1 MAVRLPLIISQPPR
15 RNSAATDVTEA
26 LVTEAMLTSGI
37 DANLIGGLDV
47 IAAGSTDH
55 LCLQG
60 NNRNLALAGWLPIEQ
75 AVREWQR
82 LGLDGRLIDVS
93 LDGASAE
100 SNQRPSQ
107 SQQRSVYYF
116 LLTPTTNAGQ
126 LLKRCRELADSQQ
139 VQLVQMGGLSNRA
152 QPSGVAMTLPI
163 APQSNQVVSHNTT
176 HQAINKPNEF
186 PTSASPDAD
195 EEFSDLDQLVADL
208 DALDL

>member
-15 RNSAATDVTEA
+15 RDSAATDVTEA
-26 LVTEAMLTSGI
+26 LVTEAMLASGI
-37 DANLIGGLDV
+37 DANLIGGLDA

-60 NNRNLALAGWLPIEQ
+60 NNRSLALAAWLPLER
-75 AVREWQR
+75 AVQEWQR

-93 LDGASAE
+93 LHGAPAE
-100 SNQRPSQ
+100 NTQSQ
-107 SQQRSVYYF
+107 SQSQRSVYYF
-116 LLTPTTNAGQ
+116 LLTPTTNVTQ

-139 VQLVQMGGLSNRA
+139 VQLVQLGGLSNRA
-152 QPSGVAMTLPI
+152 QSSGMAVTLPI
-163 APQSNQVVSHNTT
+163 AQPSSQVASPSTAHPPMNTVDP
-176 HQAINKPNEF
+176 I
-186 PTSASPDAD
+186 PTPAAPDAD